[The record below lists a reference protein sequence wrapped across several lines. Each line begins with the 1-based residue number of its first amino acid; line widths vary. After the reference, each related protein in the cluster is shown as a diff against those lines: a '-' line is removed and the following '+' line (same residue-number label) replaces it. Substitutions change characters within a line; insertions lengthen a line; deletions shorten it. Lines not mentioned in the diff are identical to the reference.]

1 VQIETK
7 VIITV
12 TVLIGVLAI
21 VTSNSLDEATG
32 NIATFLQPFESYLF
46 WIGWAAVMGVMIY
59 IAIKLMKRVGDTLD
73 KHAPSEEAP
82 PTDHWAER
90 QRLEISVIANVS
102 VGREPT
108 DIPIDKDPENSRF
121 RELKDAIDTDEM
133 DSDLHGD
140 CANFLSTVTLDEFTM
155 YVAATNKPYWIEVL
169 HRWQAAQPL
178 SHQQGEKLKRRIPLL
193 EFLEIAKMH
202 GWDVMEADGY
212 EGFDLIH
219 GITEAAGLGDLVILG
234 KKINQHMPSL
244 TLTARLQEIPSE
256 FWRTHAINTPSCL
269 SMTGAGMVIGL
280 QKDNAHVQTE
290 CDQGIRQESQEYAD
304 LYLKSEGL
312 IDWLENDAKL
322 YRGHTEKA
330 YGN

>member
-1 VQIETK
+1 MKTGTI
-7 VIITV
+7 
-12 TVLIGVLAI
+12 AI
-21 VTSNSLDEATG
+21 LVSIVVAVAMIVVAVPPDEATD
-32 NIATFLQPFESYLF
+32 NAANWFVKSRPYLF
-46 WIGWAAVMGVMIY
+46 WTGLVVLFGFAIYLIKKYVKRIDKVIDAANP
-59 IAIKLMKRVGDTLD
+59 ADQPLP
-73 KHAPSEEAP
+73 A
-82 PTDHWAER
+82 DHWAER
-90 QRLEISVIANVS
+90 KRLEISVIANIS
-102 VGREPT
+102 AHREPNAS
-108 DIPIDKDPENSRF
+108 PIAGEPENSRL
-121 RELKDAIDTDEM
+121 RELKDAIDEGHLDAEINGPKPNAT
-133 DSDLHGD
+133 
-140 CANFLSTVTLDEFTM
+140 STVTLKDFVL
-155 YVAATNKPYWIEVL
+155 YVAATNKTYWKEL
-169 HRWQAAQPL
+169 LDRWQAVQIL
-178 SHQQGEKLKRRIPLL
+178 SDDPSDELKKRIPLL

-219 GITEAAGLGDLVILG
+219 GITEAAGLGDLVVLG

-256 FWRTHAINTPSCL
+256 FWRTHAINTMSCL

-290 CDQGIRQESQEYAD
+290 CDQGNRQESQEYAD

-312 IDWLENDAKL
+312 IDWLENDAKS